1 MIFRTWK
8 DLDYRVRDTL
18 VIAPALLLALGA
30 VTGGVFYFAP
40 ETVTR
45 PAGEV
50 KSLLLHHSSFSTIT
64 TLETTEGWYQ
74 LEGAVSGARGDIVSI
89 QTTAGYQKA
98 CLKSKDSKGC
108 YDFR

>member
-1 MIFRTWK
+1 MERFRLSGK
-8 DLDYRVRDTL
+8 RYSGHCSSFVVGPGGSYR
-18 VIAPALLLALGA
+18 
-30 VTGGVFYFAP
+30 GGVFYFAP

-98 CLKSKDSKGC
+98 CLKSKDSKAC

>member
-30 VTGGVFYFAP
+30 VTGGLLFCSRDRYSAC
-40 ETVTR
+40 R
-45 PAGEV
+45 EV

-98 CLKSKDSKGC
+98 CLKSKDSKAC